1 MSSFKIHEPLA
12 KLPSTIE
19 VDAIGIRQ
27 VPSKNN
33 PPQTSS
39 SKGIVYMDNG
49 ILKYKG
55 TNGTITVLGNS

>member
-27 VPSKNN
+27 VPSKKN
-33 PPQTSS
+33 PPPIS

>member
-12 KLPSTIE
+12 KLPLTIE

-27 VPSKNN
+27 VPIKNN
-33 PPQTSS
+33 PPPTS

-49 ILKYKG
+49 ILKYRG
-55 TNGTITVLGNS
+55 TNGTVTLIGNS